1 MSEPDLV
8 VGTESKYGQ
17 PFKEMLIDY
26 CEEHG
31 TVTEVAAGDEPEH
44 PLRSRYDLSR
54 QDIRFEVLKQKAS
67 A

>member
-1 MSEPDLV
+1 MSAPDLV

-17 PFKEMLIDY
+17 AFKKMLIDH

-44 PLRSRYDLSR
+44 PLGAP
-54 QDIRFEVLKQKAS
+54 F
-67 A
+67 

>member
-1 MSEPDLV
+1 MSEPGLV
-8 VGTESKYGQ
+8 VGAESKYCQ

-44 PLRSRYDLSR
+44 PLGAP
-54 QDIRFEVLKQKAS
+54 F
-67 A
+67 

>member
-17 PFKEMLIDY
+17 PFKEMLIDH

-44 PLRSRYDLSR
+44 PLGAEVQIRSQLTRHP
-54 QDIRFEVLKQKAS
+54 F
-67 A
+67 

>member
-17 PFKEMLIDY
+17 PFKVMLIDH

-31 TVTEVAAGDEPEH
+31 TVTEVAARDEPEH
-44 PLRSRYDLSR
+44 PLGAEVQIRSQLTRHP
-54 QDIRFEVLKQKAS
+54 F
-67 A
+67 